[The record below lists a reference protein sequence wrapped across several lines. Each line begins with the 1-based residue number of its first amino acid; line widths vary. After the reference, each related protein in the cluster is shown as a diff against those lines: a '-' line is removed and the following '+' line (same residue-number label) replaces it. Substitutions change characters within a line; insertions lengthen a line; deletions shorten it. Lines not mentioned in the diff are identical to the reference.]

1 MRRFFVIS
9 KNMRRFFVI
18 SNNDLTTVLK
28 QIYFSL
34 SLLQKTF
41 KHIATLQYETEIQV
55 NLYHQLHQGV
65 TIGPGK

>member
-1 MRRFFVIS
+1 MRES
-9 KNMRRFFVI
+9 FVI
-18 SNNDLTTVLK
+18 SNNDETAVLK
-28 QIYFSL
+28 QIYFSCF
-34 SLLQKTF
+34 SVLQKTF